1 MELLHLYLAEIVWF
15 RLIEALVLEALVEC
29 CVLVFSRK
37 SLLLQQK
44 LVACL
49 VGLYLLLLKL
59 LHRMELV
66 LERKQRNAHLV
77 FFTVWVFL
85 GPV

>member
-1 MELLHLYLAEIVWF
+1 LELLHLYLAEVVWF
-15 RLIEALVLEALVEC
+15 RLIEALVLEALVQC

-44 LVACL
+44 LVASL
-49 VGLYLLLLKL
+49 MGFYLLLLKL
-59 LHRMELV
+59 LHRVELV
-66 LERKQRNAHLV
+66 LERQQRNTHLV
-77 FFTVWVFL
+77 FLTIWVFL